1 MVSLGAHQD
10 DEAAAGQSLVVGAG
24 DRDAKGHSAWRGVG
38 GPGAGSPSEEPA
50 TLRRE
55 EAPPRA
61 ARLAEDPSAGTRT
74 ECAITR
80 DHGHAGRRYRR
91 QEDPPGRAGK
101 NGAPAHAAVSGEQG
115 AQKLPVEETTPRGKE
130 AQAATRPDAR
140 EESTTSRRAGGQ
152 TSGHAGTT
160 AGTTGG
166 QRGPGAGATAGTT
179 SESSGQ
185 SKSACTTQ
193 AGASRRTP
201 PFA

>member
-10 DEAAAGQSLVVGAG
+10 DQAGAGQSLVVGAR
-24 DRDAKGHSAWRGVG
+24 DCDAKGHSAGRGVG
-38 GPGAGSPSEEPA
+38 GEGSGSPSEEPA
-50 TLRRE
+50 TLRRQ

-61 ARLAEDPSAGTRT
+61 ARLAEDPSEGTRT
-74 ECAITR
+74 ESALTR

-91 QEDPPGRAGK
+91 QEDPPGRAGE

-130 AQAATRPDAR
+130 AQPATRPDER

-152 TSGHAGTT
+152 TSGNAGTT
-160 AGTTGG
+160 GTTGG

-193 AGASRRTP
+193 
-201 PFA
+201 